1 MTVHKH
7 FSSQTPHTVLI
18 VKHKSAVL
26 TDVGHTHTELTGIT
40 IRSHSR
46 HQRLSEY
53 QNTAITLVD

>member
-26 TDVGHTHTELTGIT
+26 TDVGHTHTPSL
-40 IRSHSR
+40 
-46 HQRLSEY
+46 
-53 QNTAITLVD
+53 LV